1 MEGSEVGMLEA
12 HGTGTSLGDPIEVQA
27 VAEALVAMP
36 VVNASLDGDN
46 VVHHEQVNLGIAV
59 ALDWGLIVPVIKQ
72 AERLSVDEL
81 DAAIIDLGLPEIDG
95 ISLIKQIR
103 AKGKEFPVL
112 ILTARGDWQD
122 KVAGLDAG
130 ADDYVVKPFQFEE
143 IVARLNALLRRAAGF
158 SKPKLE
164 FGSLTLNISTKRLT
178 VSEQIVDLTAY
189 EYKMLEYLM
198 MHPGQVISKT
208 ELTEHLYAQDYDR
221 DSNVLEV
228 FVRRLRQKLDPE
240 QTLKP
245 IEFLP

>member
-1 MEGSEVGMLEA
+1 VRLLVVEDESLLCQQLQQGLEKA
-12 HGTGTSLGDPIEVQA
+12 GYIVDA
-27 VAEALVAMP
+27 AE
-36 VVNASLDGDN
+36 DGK
-46 VVHHEQVNLGIAV
+46 A
-59 ALDWGLIVPVIKQ
+59 GLYF
-72 AERLSVDEL
+72 ATEYNY

-95 ISLIKQIR
+95 ISLIKKIR
-103 AKGKEFPVL
+103 GIQKSFPIL

-130 ADDYVVKPFQFEE
+130 ADDYVVKPFQLEE

-164 FGSLTLNISTKRLT
+164 FGPIQLDTTSKRLS
-178 VSEQIVDLTAY
+178 VSGSHVDLTAY

-198 MHPGQVISKT
+198 LHPGKAVSKT

-228 FVRRLRQKLDPE
+228 FVRRLRQKLDPD

-245 IEFLP
+245 IETVRGQGYRFALSED